1 MRFITCLTLLLT
13 FFVADVAL
21 AQRRSSFGGSRSSS
35 PSRSYSSPAPS
46 SRPSSSFGGSRSS
59 GSSYSS
65 PSSSSKSYSSPSPS
79 SSSGGGAFGGSRS
92 SGSGSVFGGS
102 RRSSSPSTVSRS
114 SGSSAAK
121 SYGIPRK
128 ESYGGQTYSYKG
140 SSNVVGYNRS
150 SAMIPRNY
158 NYSYNDV
165 YTRRNAYYGGMGY
178 VAPSYI
184 GYTSPSYG
192 MFSTLFMLSA
202 LQNLQAQQ
210 NAMFYYNHWNTP
222 SMMAYRQDMQ
232 IAAQNDA
239 QAAQRLK
246 ELEARVAQLEREKG
260 GIRDTTY
267 MPAGVDS
274 TVVLSNEALGVKD
287 KTEEDRIKAE
297 EELRERQEREKS
309 KSSGNGFIWF
319 LVIGGG
325 LGTWWFL
332 RRRKRQRED
341 MGGGGSFS

>member
-1 MRFITCLTLLLT
+1 
-13 FFVADVAL
+13 
-21 AQRRSSFGGSRSSS
+21 
-35 PSRSYSSPAPS
+35 
-46 SRPSSSFGGSRSS
+46 
-59 GSSYSS
+59 
-65 PSSSSKSYSSPSPS
+65 
-79 SSSGGGAFGGSRS
+79 
-92 SGSGSVFGGS
+92 
-102 RRSSSPSTVSRS
+102 
-114 SGSSAAK
+114 
-121 SYGIPRK
+121 
-128 ESYGGQTYSYKG
+128 
-140 SSNVVGYNRS
+140 
-150 SAMIPRNY
+150 MIPRNY

-165 YTRRNAYYGGMGY
+165 YNRRNSYYSGMGY

-222 SMMAYRQDMQ
+222 SMMAYRTDMQ
-232 IAAQNDA
+232 TAAQSDP
-239 QAAQRLK
+239 QAAQRLR

-260 GIRDTTY
+260 GVRDTTY

-319 LVIGGG
+319 VVIAGGA
-325 LGTWWFL
+325 GTWWFL
-332 RRRKRQRED
+332 RRRKRQREES
-341 MGGGGSFS
+341 GGGGSFS

>member
-1 MRFITCLTLLLT
+1 
-13 FFVADVAL
+13 
-21 AQRRSSFGGSRSSS
+21 
-35 PSRSYSSPAPS
+35 
-46 SRPSSSFGGSRSS
+46 
-59 GSSYSS
+59 
-65 PSSSSKSYSSPSPS
+65 
-79 SSSGGGAFGGSRS
+79 
-92 SGSGSVFGGS
+92 
-102 RRSSSPSTVSRS
+102 
-114 SGSSAAK
+114 
-121 SYGIPRK
+121 
-128 ESYGGQTYSYKG
+128 
-140 SSNVVGYNRS
+140 
-150 SAMIPRNY
+150 MIPRNY

-222 SMMAYRQDMQ
+222 SMMAYRNDLGT
-232 IAAQNDA
+232 AAQSDP

-246 ELEARVAQLEREKG
+246 ELEARVAQLEREKSG
-260 GIRDTTY
+260 VRDTTY

-287 KTEEDRIKAE
+287 KAEEDRLKAE
-297 EELRERQEREKS
+297 EEKRAEEERKS
-309 KSSGNGFIWF
+309 KSGGSGWIWF

-325 LGTWWFL
+325 AGTWWYL

>member
-1 MRFITCLTLLLT
+1 MRFIACLTLILAFIVT
-13 FFVADVAL
+13 DVAL
-21 AQRRSSFGGSRSSS
+21 AQRRGSFGGSRSSS
-35 PSRSYSSPAPS
+35 PSRSYSSPSPS

-59 GSSYSS
+59 GSSA
-65 PSSSSKSYSSPSPS
+65 PSSSYSRPSPS
-79 SSSGGGAFGGSRS
+79 SSGGGFGGSRS
-92 SGSGSVFGGS
+92 SGSGSGSVFGGS
-102 RRSSSPSTVSRS
+102 RRSSSPSSVSRS

-128 ESYGGQTYSYKG
+128 ETYGGQTYSYKG

-222 SMMAYRQDMQ
+222 SMMAYRQDLQ
-232 IAAQNDA
+232 VAAQSDA

-260 GIRDTTY
+260 GVRDTTY

-287 KTEEDRIKAE
+287 KAEEDRLKAE
-297 EELRERQEREKS
+297 EAKRAEEERKS
-309 KSSGNGFIWF
+309 KSGGSGWIWF

-325 LGTWWFL
+325 AATWWYL
-332 RRRKRQRED
+332 RRRKRQREES
-341 MGGGGSFS
+341 GGGGSFS

>member
-1 MRFITCLTLLLT
+1 MRFIACLTLILT
-13 FFVADVAL
+13 FIVTDVAF
-21 AQRRSSFGGSRSSS
+21 AQRRGSFGGSRSSS
-35 PSRSYSSPAPS
+35 PSKSYSSPSRSYSSPSPS

-59 GSSYSS
+59 GSSA
-65 PSSSSKSYSSPSPS
+65 PSSSYSRPSPS
-79 SSSGGGAFGGSRS
+79 SSGGA

-102 RRSSSPSTVSRS
+102 RRSSSPSTVSRP

-128 ESYGGQTYSYKG
+128 ETYGGQTYSYKG
-140 SSNVVGYNRS
+140 SSNAVGYSRS
-150 SAMIPRNY
+150 SAMIPRNN

-178 VAPSYI
+178 AAPSYI

-222 SMMAYRQDMQ
+222 SMMAYRTDMRT
-232 IAAQNDA
+232 AAQSDP

-246 ELEARVAQLEREKG
+246 ELEARVAQLEQEKKG
-260 GIRDTTY
+260 VRDTTY

-287 KTEEDRIKAE
+287 NTEEDRVKAE
-297 EELRERQEREKS
+297 AELRERQEQERKS
-309 KSSGNGFIWF
+309 KSGGSGWIWF

-325 LGTWWFL
+325 AGTWWFL
-332 RRRKRQRED
+332 RRRKRQREEED
-341 MGGGGSFS
+341 GGGSFS